1 VRVAQAHAAA
11 GFVDEAVAQRFI
23 AAEVRLHGLDDLDLV
38 ETAMAHFVDRAHPAF
53 AELGDDFE
61 PAVDLGEDGH
71 LRWKRK
77 STPSWKADCS
87 GAKVGT
93 AELTRSSE
101 VSALTTSRCTRDA
114 GTTPFCFF
122 SASISAA
129 VKREL
134 CPDGSS
140 APDDS
145 ASRARRCLVV
155 STYLAHCAALSF

>member
-1 VRVAQAHAAA
+1 
-11 GFVDEAVAQRFI
+11 AVAQLVD
-23 AAEVRLHGLDDLDLV
+23 AAHPPFAQFGDDL
-38 ETAMAHFVDRAHPAF
+38 
-53 AELGDDFE
+53 E
-61 PAVDLGEDGH
+61 PAVDLGKDAH

-101 VSALTTSRCTRDA
+101 VSALTTSRCTREA

-122 SASISAA
+122 SASMSAA

-134 CPDGSS
+134 WPDGSS
-140 APDDS
+140 APEDN

-155 STYLAHCAALSF
+155 STYFAHCAALMFCGSGCGAPRVMSPTYEASARTRMCRAGMSARRSLTS